1 LVPKSIGMVTR
12 ASSHSERS
20 SER

>member
-1 LVPKSIGMVTR
+1 LDPKSIGMVTR